1 MSTLQ
6 KEFLNEIHLMTPFLE
21 SASLSSN
28 IGMPQPAPQ
37 REDLLRKVRN
47 MDQINI
53 KTPNPKCRLYWCL
66 IEFIDWS

>member
-6 KEFLNEIHLMTPFLE
+6 KEFLNEIHIMTPFFLE

-37 REDLLRKVRN
+37 REDLKKGEEGVRVLERRKDN
-47 MDQINI
+47 YI
-53 KTPNPKCRLYWCL
+53 L
-66 IEFIDWS
+66 